1 MNYLSLFGSAGKTI
15 DESFENMFNQLK
27 IYNEDTFWID
37 GVQTKRE
44 KCLAQ
49 CLVGFGKEEA
59 EFENKFKKK
68 LKHIINPVESMTN
81 MKYEHIKTKKDESE
95 VLLLMNHTNI
105 VRYLEYISKS
115 GRKKLLAKAYLWHYK
130 YADL

>member
-1 MNYLSLFGSAGKTI
+1 M
-15 DESFENMFNQLK
+15 
-27 IYNEDTFWID
+27 D
-37 GVQTKRE
+37 GIQNKRE

-59 EFENKFKKK
+59 DFENKFKKK
-68 LKHIINPVESMTN
+68 LKHIINPMESMTN
-81 MKYEHIKTKKDESE
+81 MKYEHIKSKKDEGE

-115 GRKKLLAKAYLWHYK
+115 GRKKLSAKAYLWHYK
-130 YADL
+130 YADLEGAFNCIDSVVDQYVYFSS